1 MNSEEISVLI
11 RKSINI
17 LFVSNPRG
25 TSMGVLFG
33 IVMDGL
39 VSIFTPLL
47 KTIAIINLAA
57 IKLWHLIGFGIFAFN
72 VRPFLNRHKIEPS
85 IISAISYI
93 ENQKEAGNIDD
104 WQAKQ
109 MYRNLHNKVLESV
122 LLNKEQEELSRNINR
137 ITSQSEDI

>member
-1 MNSEEISVLI
+1 
-11 RKSINI
+11 
-17 LFVSNPRG
+17 
-25 TSMGVLFG
+25 MGVLFG

-57 IKLWHLIGFGIFAFN
+57 IKLWHLIGFGMFAFN